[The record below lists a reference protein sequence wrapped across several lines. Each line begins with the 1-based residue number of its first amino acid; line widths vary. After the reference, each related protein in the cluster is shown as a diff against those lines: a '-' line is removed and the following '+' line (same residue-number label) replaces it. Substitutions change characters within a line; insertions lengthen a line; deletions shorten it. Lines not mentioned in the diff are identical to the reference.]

1 MKSLSMCVKK
11 PKKMRKL
18 EKKVRMKR
26 RKFIS
31 LYIFFSNTTKSTYR
45 GSGRI
50 RKINRREKNVY
61 FPVCIYMCVC
71 VILDGFVC
79 PDE

>member
-31 LYIFFSNTTKSTYR
+31 LYIFFLTLLKAHTEGPVRKRIESEKLI
-45 GSGRI
+45 GGRKMFTF
-50 RKINRREKNVY
+50 RFVY
-61 FPVCIYMCVC
+61 ICVC
-71 VILDGFVC
+71 V
-79 PDE
+79 

>member
-1 MKSLSMCVKK
+1 
-11 PKKMRKL
+11 
-18 EKKVRMKR
+18 MKR

-31 LYIFFSNTTKSTYR
+31 LYFFLTLLKAHTEGPVRFERIESEKLI
-45 GSGRI
+45 GGRKMFTF
-50 RKINRREKNVY
+50 R
-61 FPVCIYMCVC
+61 FVCMCVC